1 MDPFLP
7 VFVDN
12 YSDKEFE
19 SCLALYKEKRWLQNE
34 AGKNINHSDVYTLQY
49 RSVLWGPAIVVLLFP
64 FSKELPCVVQIEQ
77 GIPLCVKCSNL

>member
-34 AGKNINHSDVYTLQY
+34 AGKNMNQSDVYTYTDHLHTFHK
-49 RSVLWGPAIVVLLFP
+49 LFTNW
-64 FSKELPCVVQIEQ
+64 KMDT
-77 GIPLCVKCSNL
+77 